1 VGGLEKAKKNLT
13 KYKNGPLSL
22 DKVLTKS
29 MDFVRSY
36 FGTNVWPKSEEKSVQ
51 LVRGSFVPK

>member
-1 VGGLEKAKKNLT
+1 
-13 KYKNGPLSL
+13 
-22 DKVLTKS
+22 

-36 FGTNVWPKSEEKSVQ
+36 FGTNEPFEPVEHFSPHFRSALIWEKSEEKSVQ

>member
-1 VGGLEKAKKNLT
+1 
-13 KYKNGPLSL
+13 
-22 DKVLTKS
+22 

-36 FGTNVWPKSEEKSVQ
+36 FNEMNHRQIEHFFPNFLTGQKASQSKIEKKSVQ